1 MFPTTLETDRLHLER
16 LSTDTIEPLA
26 FYDLTSRRNP
36 TIGDETKYLPWNPAE
51 TVGEAADRLET
62 FDRQWSDG
70 ERADW
75 LLRPKDGEDGAGEII
90 GTATLIPRWEREIA
104 LLGVWLRKPFW
115 GRGYSGERADALLE
129 VAFDRLDL
137 SLVAI
142 PVHGENDRSYRA
154 VEKYVERHGGRYEG
168 LLRNHAARDDG
179 PIDHHRFSISR
190 EEYERS
196 RGAV

>member
-1 MFPTTLETDRLHLER
+1 MFLTGFETDRLRFER
-16 LSTDTIEPLA
+16 LSTETIEPLA
-26 FYDLTSRRNP
+26 FYNLTSRRNSS
-36 TIGDETKYLPWNPAE
+36 IDDETEYLPWNPTE

-62 FDRQWSDG
+62 FDRQWEEG

-75 LLRPKDGEDGAGEII
+75 LLRPKSGEDGAGEIA
-90 GTATLIPRWEREIA
+90 GTATLVLRWDRELA
-104 LLGVWLRKPFW
+104 LPGIWLRKPFW

-129 VAFDRLDL
+129 VAFDRLGL

-154 VEKYVERHGGRYEG
+154 VQKYVERHGGRYEG
-168 LLRNHAARDDG
+168 LLRNHADRDDR

-196 RGAV
+196 QGAV